1 MNEMMQT
8 RTPEVIA
15 AEINTIKAQARE
27 VYVRSAVEIG
37 RRLYE
42 AKNSVPHG
50 EWGRWLETNVD
61 YSERTAQNLMAVY
74 EEYGRKGNVQALTG
88 LTFTKAVQLLR
99 LDGETR
105 AELME
110 TEDVAAMSTRELETK
125 IKQLN
130 EEIKER
136 QVTLDQLLAQG
147 GEESALKAETA
158 ELRRELEAANAR
170 AEDAVARANQTAAAN
185 AALRGELDA
194 EKERK
199 KPETVIEQIEVTPP
213 EVEEELRSLREQVK
227 TAPSREVILLRNAY
241 ETLIAQ
247 FKAVEGM
254 IAELDKT
261 QPEEAERYRRAVAA
275 AAEHMKQR
283 LAA

>member
-27 VYVRSAVEIG
+27 VCVRSAVEIG

-42 AKNSVPHG
+42 AKSSVPHG

-74 EEYGRKGNVQALTG
+74 EEYGRKGNTQALTG

-136 QVTLDQLLAQG
+136 QVTLDQMFAQDE
-147 GEESALKAETA
+147 EESALKAEMA
-158 ELRRELEAANAR
+158 ELRGELEAANAR

-213 EVEEELRSLREQVK
+213 EVEEELRILREQVK

-241 ETLIAQ
+241 EALIAQ

-261 QPEEAERYRRAVAA
+261 QPEEAERYRRAVAT
-275 AAEHMKQR
+275 AAERMKQR
-283 LAA
+283 FTA

>member
-42 AKNSVPHG
+42 AKSSVPHG

-74 EEYGRKGNVQALTG
+74 EEYGRKGNAQALTG

-110 TEDVAAMSTRELETK
+110 TEDVAAMSTRELEMK

-136 QVTLDQLLAQG
+136 QVTLDQLLAQDE
-147 GEESALKAETA
+147 EESTLKAEMA
-158 ELRRELEAANAR
+158 ELRGELEAANAR
-170 AEDAVARANQTAAAN
+170 AEDAVTRANQTAAAN

-213 EVEEELRSLREQVK
+213 EVEEELRNLREQVK

-247 FKAVEGM
+247 FKEVEGM

-261 QPEEAERYRRAVAA
+261 QPEEAERYRRAVAT
-275 AAEHMKQR
+275 AAEHMRQR
-283 LAA
+283 LTA

>member
-50 EWGRWLETNVD
+50 EWGKWLETNVD

-74 EEYGRKGNVQALTG
+74 EEYGRKGNAQALTG

-110 TEDVAAMSTRELETK
+110 TEDVAAMSTRELEMK

-136 QVTLDQLLAQG
+136 QVTLDQLFAQG
-147 GEESALKAETA
+147 EEESALKAETA

-170 AEDAVARANQTAAAN
+170 AEDAVTRANQTAAAN

-199 KPETVIEQIEVTPP
+199 KPEAVIEQIEVTPP

-241 ETLIAQ
+241 EMLIAQ

-254 IAELDKT
+254 IAEMDKT
-261 QPEEAERYRRAVAA
+261 QPEEAGMYRRAVAA

-283 LAA
+283 LTA

>member
-27 VYVRSAVEIG
+27 VCVRSAVEIG

-42 AKNSVPHG
+42 AKSSVPHG

-74 EEYGRKGNVQALTG
+74 EEYGRKGNTQALTG

-136 QVTLDQLLAQG
+136 QVTLDRMFAQDE
-147 GEESALKAETA
+147 EESALKAEMA
-158 ELRRELEAANAR
+158 ELRGELEAANAR

-213 EVEEELRSLREQVK
+213 EVEEELRILREQVK

-241 ETLIAQ
+241 EALIAQ

-261 QPEEAERYRRAVAA
+261 QPEEAERYRRAVAT
-275 AAEHMKQR
+275 AAERMKQR
-283 LAA
+283 FTA

>member
-42 AKNSVPHG
+42 AKNSVSHG

-74 EEYGRKGNVQALTG
+74 EEYGRKGNAQALTG

-136 QVTLDQLLAQG
+136 QVTLDQLLAQDK
-147 GEESALKAETA
+147 EKSALKAETA

-170 AEDAVARANQTAAAN
+170 AEDAVTRANQTAAAN

-199 KPETVIEQIEVTPP
+199 KPEAVIEQIEVTPP
-213 EVEEELRSLREQVK
+213 EVEEELRNLREQVK

-241 ETLIAQ
+241 EMLIAQ

-254 IAELDKT
+254 IAEMDKT

-275 AAEHMKQR
+275 AVEHMKQR
-283 LAA
+283 LTA